1 MLNPRLAGRYAKA
14 LLGLAMEQN
23 QLDAVYNDMQ
33 FLATVC
39 KTNKDFVVILK
50 SPVITP
56 EKKIAIL
63 DAVTKDRITVLSGSF
78 IRLLVNKG
86 RELNLAEIANAF
98 IEQYKSYKNIFTV
111 KLKTA
116 QPVTE
121 ELKAEIVNKVKSQ
134 SGVQDIELTSEVDE
148 DLIGGFV
155 LEMGNT
161 LVDASIAY
169 DLNTIRKQFLN
180 NDFIYKIR

>member
-14 LLGLAMEQN
+14 LLDLSIEQ
-23 QLDAVYNDMQ
+23 QSLEEVYNDMQ
-33 FLATVC
+33 FLQAVSVS
-39 KTNKDFVVILK
+39 NKDFVIILK
-50 SPVITP
+50 SPVISP

-63 DAVTKDRITVLSGSF
+63 DAVTKGKIGILSFSF
-78 IRLLVNKG
+78 IRLLVTKG
-86 RELNLAEIANAF
+86 RELNLPEIANAF
-98 IEQYKSYKNIFTV
+98 IEQYKKYKKIYPVT
-111 KLKTA
+111 LTTA

-121 ELKAEIVNKVKSQ
+121 ELKTEIVNKVKSQ
-134 SGVQDIELTSEVDE
+134 SGIENIELTSEVDE
-148 DLIGGFV
+148 ELIGGFV
-155 LEMGNT
+155 LQMGNT